1 MRLSPEVPADV
12 SVPYRCL
19 YAKKIKNLFLGGRHI
34 STSHV
39 AFAAVRVM
47 RTLGMLGEVV
57 GMAAAVCIK
66 NNGFPRDVYT
76 DYFDELKALMINGVK
91 HHPGGHC
98 SKTYHFKDIG
108 HIRISPNRDETKVA
122 ENLER
127 IQEVNKRNEIEMIDP
142 LNQR

>member
-91 HHPGGHC
+91 VP
-98 SKTYHFKDIG
+98 STTPEDIAAKLITSRVLVTYGFP
-108 HIRISPNRDETKVA
+108 RT
-122 ENLER
+122 
-127 IQEVNKRNEIEMIDP
+127 EMR
-142 LNQR
+142 QK